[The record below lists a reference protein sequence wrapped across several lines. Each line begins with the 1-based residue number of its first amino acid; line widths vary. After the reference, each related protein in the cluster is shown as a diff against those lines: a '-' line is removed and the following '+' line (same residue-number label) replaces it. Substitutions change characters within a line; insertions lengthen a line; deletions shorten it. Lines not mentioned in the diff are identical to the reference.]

1 MNVFDY
7 LFSESKELEKDFL
20 LGVTERASYQK
31 IYWQSLLLAE
41 YLRSNV
47 GENQKII
54 VMGHNSLFFITA
66 YLGILKSGNICIPL
80 NPVLEHENLRY
91 IVSLIDCRL
100 SFISQHVTLPSDLS
114 ITVINESVLDKLIS
128 ENTNYDEQKNNN
140 GFDDNRIA
148 EIIFTSGST
157 GTPKGVM
164 LSHRNLKTNTSSIV
178 EYLSLSGNDIAAI
191 VLPFYYCYGLSVL
204 HTHIKVGGSVVLNNN
219 FILLGTVID
228 NLLKYKCTG
237 FAGVPSHFQILL
249 RKSKKFTS
257 TKFPHLRYVTQ
268 AGGKLQ
274 PVFITEFKDA
284 FPDIDFFVMYGQ
296 TEATARLSY
305 LHPNYLTDKIGSIG
319 KGIPGVILKVLNE
332 QGVPVKPGETGEIVA
347 KGDNV
352 MIGYFKDVEGTNEVL
367 KKGWLY
373 TGDMATVDEDGF
385 IYVVARKKE
394 IIKVGGNRVSP
405 KEIEEVILT
414 VPEVLDCTISEVN
427 DELLGE
433 AIKATV
439 VLAGTYDTLHI
450 KEIILKQCRERL
462 SLYKIPSYW
471 EFTEKMELAS
481 NGKKITKIKS

>member
-319 KGIPGVILKVLNE
+319 KGIPGVILEVLNE

-481 NGKKITKIKS
+481 NGKKVKKIKS

>member
-204 HTHIKVGGSVVLNNN
+204 HTHIKAGGSVVLNNN

>member
-319 KGIPGVILKVLNE
+319 KGIPGVILEVLNE

>member
-20 LGVTERASYQK
+20 LGVAESASFQK
-31 IYWQSLLLAE
+31 IYRQSLLLAE
-41 YLRSNV
+41 YLRTNV

-91 IVSLIDCRL
+91 IVSLTECQL
-100 SFISQHVTLPSDLS
+100 SFISQQVALPSELS
-114 ITVINESVLDKLIS
+114 ITVINESGMDKLLIES
-128 ENTNYDEQKNNN
+128 ESYDEKKADKS
-140 GFDDNRIA
+140 FDDNRIA

-164 LSHRNLKTNTSSIV
+164 LSHRNLRANTSSIV
-178 EYLSLSGNDIAAI
+178 EYLSLSENDIAAI

-219 FILLGTVID
+219 FILLGSVID

-249 RKSKKFTS
+249 RKSKNFTS
-257 TKFPHLRYVTQ
+257 TNFPDLRYVTQ

-274 PVFITEFKDA
+274 PIFITEFTNA
-284 FPDIDFFVMYGQ
+284 FPNIEFFVMYGQ

-305 LHPNYLTDKIGSIG
+305 LPPNYLKAKIGSIG
-319 KGIPGVILKVLNE
+319 KGIPGVYLEVLNE
-332 QGVPVKPGETGEIVA
+332 HGTPVKPGETGEIVA

-367 KKGWLY
+367 KNGWLY

-414 VPEVLDCTISEVN
+414 VPEVLDCTVSEVN

-439 VLAGTYDTLHI
+439 VLAGAYDTILM
-450 KEIILKQCRERL
+450 KEIILKRCREKL
-462 SLYKIPSYW
+462 SNYKIPGFW

-481 NGKKITKIKS
+481 SGKKVKRINS

>member
-178 EYLSLSGNDIAAI
+178 EYLSLSGKDIAAI

-319 KGIPGVILKVLNE
+319 KGIPGVILEVLNE

>member
-128 ENTNYDEQKNNN
+128 KNTNYDKLKNDND
-140 GFDDNRIA
+140 FDDNRIA

-319 KGIPGVILKVLNE
+319 KGIPGVILEVLNE